1 MATFKQY
8 EKKDGTKLWQ
18 FQTYLG
24 TNPLTGRPIKT
35 TRRNFKTKKEAQLAL
50 SRLKLEFETNN
61 GLKKEVN
68 DTFTDVYIL
77 WYENYRKTVK
87 ESTSIA
93 TERYIKIHVLPLL
106 GNYKIKKITPKMAQ
120 ESVNIWA
127 KKLQVYRIVLQYTSK
142 IFDYAINLELI
153 DKNPFSKVI
162 RPKIKKTR
170 PEKEIKFYT
179 SEQVGFI
186 LNYLEKKV
194 TQVNNSNFL
203 YKYFAEWDLTL
214 YRILA
219 FTGVRGG
226 EALALLW
233 DDINFYERTLDINK
247 TLSQTRTGYA
257 VLPPKTKKS
266 NRIISLDS
274 KTIKILKKWQLHQKE
289 YLFQN
294 GTVNNNIIFS
304 NFEGKYSNRQSLYM
318 RSSRIAEF
326 THMPNIGTH
335 GWRHTHASMLYEA
348 GIPMREAQERLG
360 HSSLEMTNSIYTH
373 LNEKQKNGT
382 AEKLA
387 KFANF

>member
-1 MATFKQY
+1 M
-8 EKKDGTKLWQ
+8 
-18 FQTYLG
+18 
-24 TNPLTGRPIKT
+24 
-35 TRRNFKTKKEAQLAL
+35 
-50 SRLKLEFETNN
+50 
-61 GLKKEVN
+61 
-68 DTFTDVYIL
+68 YIL

-294 GTVNNNIIFS
+294 GIVNNNIIFS

-318 RSSRIAEF
+318 RSTRIAEF

-373 LNEKQKNGT
+373 LSEKQKNGT